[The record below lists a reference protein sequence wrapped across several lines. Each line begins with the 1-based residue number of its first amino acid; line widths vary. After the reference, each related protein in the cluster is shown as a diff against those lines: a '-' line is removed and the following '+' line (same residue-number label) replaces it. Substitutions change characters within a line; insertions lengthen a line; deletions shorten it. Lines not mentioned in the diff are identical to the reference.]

1 MNSNVEAKTERILEI
16 DGRFYDTKTKNK
28 DFLLA
33 AEYFKSHGMKDW
45 YFPLEIKDLGLI
57 NIIENGSIKATAE
70 EKNRIIEECKNNFWF
85 YLREVHQI
93 SLSVED
99 IAKIKALQEIR

>member
-1 MNSNVEAKTERILEI
+1 
-16 DGRFYDTKTKNK
+16 
-28 DFLLA
+28 
-33 AEYFKSHGMKDW
+33 MKDW

-93 SLSVED
+93 
-99 IAKIKALQEIR
+99 

>member
-1 MNSNVEAKTERILEI
+1 MDDSTTQKQ
-16 DGRFYDTKTKNK
+16 KNK

-57 NIIENGSIKATAE
+57 NIIENGSIKDTKKK
-70 EKNRIIEECKNNFWF
+70 KNRIIEECKNNFWF
-85 YLREVHQI
+85 Y
-93 SLSVED
+93 SLKSQNHIVRF
-99 IAKIKALQEIR
+99 ICRNGKGTWNG